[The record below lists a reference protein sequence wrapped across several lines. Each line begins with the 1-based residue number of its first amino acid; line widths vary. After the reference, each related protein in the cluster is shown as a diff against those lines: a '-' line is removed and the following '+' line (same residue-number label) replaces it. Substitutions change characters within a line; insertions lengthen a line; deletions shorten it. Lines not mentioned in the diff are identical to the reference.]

1 MNCRGTDK
9 ILAIYWF
16 LILVLVAGGIFL
28 MVYTFYHHPVDV
40 REVEAELLAT
50 KIADCLS
57 HEGKLNSEV
66 LKQKSGSSNA
76 GYELDDNFR
85 NNFLEK
91 CYITFEVEDEHG
103 WTKES
108 EYFASVEFF
117 DIGGISLGLIEEGNS
132 GLKVS
137 WEERDKKGKEFQRI
151 PKHSREG
158 LYVVGN
164 GGQYFIQIWTIVKK
178 TEKNVK

>member
-85 NNFLEK
+85 NNF
-91 CYITFEVEDEHG
+91 CYI
-103 WTKES
+103 
-108 EYFASVEFF
+108 FF
-117 DIGGISLGLIEEGNS
+117 FISNNYIICHQL
-132 GLKVS
+132 
-137 WEERDKKGKEFQRI
+137 F
-151 PKHSREG
+151 P
-158 LYVVGN
+158 
-164 GGQYFIQIWTIVKK
+164 TINYMLS
-178 TEKNVK
+178 TS